1 MPRPKLFAD
10 ETITI
15 TVADLNDG
23 DFLVTVPSQNSLRG
37 LKVESGVTALDEDHT
52 WGVRS
57 GRRRPLIPIPARRF
71 RTLSGAVLS
80 LPSEATVTVRRRL
93 IPA

>member
-10 ETITI
+10 DAETM

-23 DFLVTVPSQNSLRG
+23 DFLVTVPTQNGLRG
-37 LKVESGVTALDEDHT
+37 CRVESGVTALDEDHT

-57 GRRRPLIPIPARRF
+57 GYRRPLIPIPARRF
-71 RTLSGAVLS
+71 RTLSGAILS
-80 LPSEATVTVRRRL
+80 LPSSATVTVRRRL